1 MNKKLLG
8 RKINTARK
16 DRGMT
21 SEKLAEACG
30 LNATYLRQIEA
41 GTKTPSLP
49 VFVLLCEK
57 LDVSPSY
64 LLADSLSSHG
74 AHEIAALID
83 LCQRATPKQ
92 IEIVSAMIKS
102 AIMTLNE

>member
-1 MNKKLLG
+1 MDKKLLG
-8 RKINTARK
+8 RKLNTARK
-16 DRGMT
+16 DRGLT
-21 SEKLAEACG
+21 SEKLSEECG

-57 LDVSPSY
+57 LNVSPSY
-64 LLADSLSSHG
+64 LLADSLSPYG
-74 AHEIAALID
+74 THEMETLID

-92 IEIVSAMIKS
+92 IEIIAAMIKS
-102 AIMTLNE
+102 VLTVLDE

>member
-1 MNKKLLG
+1 MDKKLLG
-8 RKINTARK
+8 RKLNTARK
-16 DRGMT
+16 DRGLT
-21 SEKLAEACG
+21 SEKLSEACG

-49 VFVLLCEK
+49 VFVQLCEK

-64 LLADSLSSHG
+64 LLADSLSARG
-74 AHEIAALID
+74 AHEFDNFVD

-92 IEIVSAMIKS
+92 IEIITAMIKS
-102 AIMTLNE
+102 VLSVLDE